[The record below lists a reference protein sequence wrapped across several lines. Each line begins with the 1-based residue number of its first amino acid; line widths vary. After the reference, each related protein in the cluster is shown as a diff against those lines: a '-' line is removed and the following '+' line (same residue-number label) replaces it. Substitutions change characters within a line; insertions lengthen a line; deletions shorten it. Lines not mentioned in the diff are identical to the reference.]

1 MIGED
6 AYFDAAA
13 SDADKIQELLEFVA
27 WCASEGNQAGTIASK
42 LSAVLHFHRINL
54 QMELPTSSPLIKRAL
69 KGVTRSHVAAGTPKR
84 VRRPISW
91 DSLLEGQGLALSW
104 GPGGRVLWLSLALG
118 YFFVARSDEIFASP
132 AGAVH
137 PVHCL
142 TRRDVALYKGER
154 RLASLQWHQAT
165 SIEVRFRG
173 HKGDQAQQGSVIVR
187 TRDDASGTRS
197 GVGAGG
203 GAVALMVELLSV
215 YPTMPESAP
224 LSSYRCGN
232 EVRVWRYPEAL
243 AALRQVAAR
252 AGHDPSEV
260 GLHSLRIGAAT
271 TLAAGGDVSQRVIQR
286 EGRWKSSESSKV
298 YTRNNPEDAGIVSR
312 KLAETGKIGQRQPG
326 QGTVWSRTP

>member
-1 MIGED
+1 M
-6 AYFDAAA
+6 
-13 SDADKIQELLEFVA
+13 
-27 WCASEGNQAGTIASK
+27 
-42 LSAVLHFHRINL
+42 
-54 QMELPTSSPLIKRAL
+54 
-69 KGVTRSHVAAGTPKR
+69 
-84 VRRPISW
+84 
-91 DSLLEGQGLALSW
+91 
-104 GPGGRVLWLSLALG
+104 
-118 YFFVARSDEIFASP
+118 
-132 AGAVH
+132 
-137 PVHCL
+137 
-142 TRRDVALYKGER
+142 ALYKGER
-154 RLASLQWHQAT
+154 RLTSLQLHQAT
-165 SIEVRFRG
+165 SIEARFRG
-173 HKGDQAQQGSVIVR
+173 RKGDQAQQGSVIVR